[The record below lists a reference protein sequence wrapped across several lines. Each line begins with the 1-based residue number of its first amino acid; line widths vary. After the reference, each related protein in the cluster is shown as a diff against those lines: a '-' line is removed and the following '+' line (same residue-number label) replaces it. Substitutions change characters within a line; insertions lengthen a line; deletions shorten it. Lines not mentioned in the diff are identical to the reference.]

1 MDTLT
6 IVREIIDLAAERD
19 ELREQRDSL
28 IASHGQLQE
37 RNITQAALIDAQR
50 EALAE
55 ARPLQVL
62 VSDQARTI
70 EQLRAKLDAARSP
83 ASVTTAAPAVMTREQ
98 ILSVA
103 REALATGRQVRATL
117 INNAWEGDCGTC
129 IVTTTIY
136 AIDDSSIPVAL
147 TRETGSSR
155 WCFLAHERDDD
166 SEALAS
172 LELV

>member
-98 ILSVA
+98 IMSVA
-103 REALATGRQVRATL
+103 REALETGRQVRAKVS
-117 INNAWEGDCGTC
+117 NAYDEDEA
-129 IVTTTIY
+129 VTTTSID
-136 AIDDSSIPVAL
+136 AIDDSSMPVCLRRPNGDMNWCYL
-147 TRETGSSR
+147 TCELTAEDRGVEG
-155 WCFLAHERDDD
+155 LAT
-166 SEALAS
+166 